1 MENIQKIKDL
11 CNELYCTM
19 YDEVKERYHCASD
32 VIGDAFRG
40 VDELIKDLEIKA
52 NVEKL
57 SHCAVYEKG
66 TSEYD
71 LLSNLDEKQWANLV
85 ELLAINGYEPSYNT
99 QDDVFVVR

>member
-1 MENIQKIKDL
+1 
-11 CNELYCTM
+11 M
-19 YDEVKERYHCASD
+19 YDEVNERYYCADD
-32 VIGDAFRG
+32 VIKDAFRG

-71 LLSNLDEKQWANLV
+71 WLSSLDEKQWANLV
-85 ELLAINGYEPSYNT
+85 ELFATNGYEPSYNT
-99 QDDVFVVR
+99 IEDVFVVR